1 MSIKPSSSDLINHC
15 EQALSENWQFV
26 FGAKGTR
33 LTKQQIKALQ
43 NRWGKINVYDSDVET
58 KGGKIC
64 CDCSGLISSLT
75 GIERNSQGYFDTA
88 IEKKPINERNAS
100 MKGWGVWKKGHIGVY
115 DGNDGYYAMDNSDR
129 NMVHNNLT
137 QNSFTHIIKLCDIKY
152 Y

>member
-33 LTKQQIKALQ
+33 LTEQQIKALQ

-58 KGGKIC
+58 KGGHIC

-75 GIERNSQGYFDTA
+75 GIVRNSQGYFNSA
-88 IEKKPINERNAS
+88 IVIKSIDERDFT
-100 MKGWGVWKKGHIGVY
+100 MTGWAVWKRNHIGVY

-129 NMVHNNLT
+129 NMVHNNLS
-137 QNSFTHIIKLCDIKY
+137 QNSFTHIIKLCDIQY
-152 Y
+152 